1 MRPSRCCASTRWCRK
16 GETNDV
22 PCLHFGQ
29 QAKTLGPSRVTCLC
43 ARRGGGAYAG
53 EHRWNKG
60 TGGGER
66 QAAHQFFS
74 CARLPQPQCGYTER
88 GGCQKTTKNQQ
99 NVSVFHRQQMGNAAR
114 RPSPSPSRKCTPV
127 QTRRPPPELSES
139 ATTMVGSHVCMPH
152 CVAGPAHFAAS
163 RDSRRSPIL
172 RLCPTSAARSGTA
185 RSRVHELVI
194 KVRVRL
200 RAARAFIHPADGSLG
215 SFLLCNR
222 LQCAD
227 TRLTSHPPSH
237 CPLLSARHSSTAQL
251 LAQLR
256 WPLHRL
262 QAPRP
267 CKAGVRRT

>member
-1 MRPSRCCASTRWCRK
+1 MSHACT
-16 GETNDV
+16 
-22 PCLHFGQ
+22 FGQ

-222 LQCAD
+222 LSVRRHPS
-227 TRLTSHPPSH
+227 RLTRPRTAPRSVPGT
-237 CPLLSARHSSTAQL
+237 AQRHSCWRSFGGLCTGC
-251 LAQLR
+251 R
-256 WPLHRL
+256 
-262 QAPRP
+262 PR
-267 CKAGVRRT
+267 VRARRE